1 MTRIDAHIH
10 YLGDTPATFALLE
23 ELDLKMLNICVAED
37 ADGAWRWQARGYAQ
51 LAQERPDRFAWCT
64 SFDLP
69 RFEDPQY
76 VDSVIAG
83 LEADFRDGAI
93 ACKAWKNFG
102 MGVLKPSGEW
112 MLVDDPLLEPIFS
125 YVASAG
131 KTLLMHIADPLDGWL
146 PLRPGSPH
154 YDYFSNHP
162 EWHLHGRT
170 DIPSHQQLIDA
181 RDAVVARHPNLRV
194 VGAHLGSL
202 EHDVDEVAKRFDLYP
217 NFAVDISARLFDL
230 AVQDPAKVR
239 AFFLKYAD
247 RVLFGTDV
255 GTWGAASARPAE
267 EMEKSVRYIRGSY
280 HEHFQYLEQSGK
292 MTMRDREVDCIALP
306 AEVLEQV
313 YVTSTQHWYPGI

>member
-170 DIPSHQQLIDA
+170 DIPS
-181 RDAVVARHPNLRV
+181 
-194 VGAHLGSL
+194 S
-202 EHDVDEVAKRFDLYP
+202 
-217 NFAVDISARLFDL
+217 SSM
-230 AVQDPAKVR
+230 PA
-239 AFFLKYAD
+239 
-247 RVLFGTDV
+247 
-255 GTWGAASARPAE
+255 
-267 EMEKSVRYIRGSY
+267 
-280 HEHFQYLEQSGK
+280 
-292 MTMRDREVDCIALP
+292 MRW
-306 AEVLEQV
+306 
-313 YVTSTQHWYPGI
+313 SPGIPTCAWWARTWAAWSMTWTRWRSALTCTRTSRWIYRRGCSTWPCRTRRRCARSS